1 MTALVEVDGRRIEL
15 SNPDKVLYPDDG
27 YRKRD
32 VIEYFRSVAD
42 VMIEHARGKPMTL
55 RRFPDG
61 IGSGGFFQKEASSHF
76 PDWVRVA
83 AVPQRGEPGTVHHV
97 VVDDAPTLLYL
108 AGQACLEFH
117 IGLSMVD
124 DLDRPVLAVLD
135 LDPPEGAALPELR
148 AVVRR
153 MCERFRDA
161 GLSPHVQATGGKGF
175 HVAAAL
181 RGERGFDEVRAAIRE
196 LAEQAARD
204 EPDRLTVEQRKDKR
218 GDRIFLDT
226 NRNAYGQTMIAPY
239 SLRAHP
245 GAPAATPLDLDELGR
260 AAPQSYGL
268 ANMARRLAQK
278 TDPWAGLEDAR
289 SAGDFPHPGNQ
300 DRPEKE

>member
-1 MTALVEVDGRRIEL
+1 MTARVEVEGRRIEL

-32 VIEYFRSVAD
+32 VVEYFRSVAA
-42 VMIEHARGKPMTL
+42 VLVAHARGKPMTL

-61 IGSGGFFQKEASSHF
+61 IGSAGFFQKEASNHF

-83 AVPQRGEPGTVHHV
+83 AVPQRGAPGAVHHV
-97 VVDDAPTLLYL
+97 VVDDAATLLYL

-117 IGLSMVD
+117 IGLSTVD
-124 DLDRPVLAVLD
+124 DLDLPVLAVLD
-135 LDPPEGAALPELR
+135 LDPPDGVELSELR
-148 AVVRR
+148 DVVRLG
-153 MCERFRDA
+153 CERFRDA
-161 GLSPHVQATGGKGF
+161 GLSPHVQATGGRGF
-175 HVAAAL
+175 HIAAPL
-181 RGERGFDEVRAAIRE
+181 RGDRGFDEVRAAIRE
-196 LAEQAARD
+196 LAEAMARD

-239 SLRAHP
+239 SLRARP

-260 AAPQSYGL
+260 VTPQSYGL

-278 TDPWAGLEDAR
+278 DDPWADLEDAR
-289 SAGDFPHPGNQ
+289 SGSDFPHPGK
-300 DRPEKE
+300 PG

>member
-1 MTALVEVDGRRIEL
+1 MTAQVEVEGRRIEL

-32 VIEYFRSVAD
+32 VVEYFRSVAA
-42 VMIEHARGKPMTL
+42 VLVAHARGKPMTL

-61 IGSGGFFQKEASSHF
+61 IGSAGFFQKEASNHF

-83 AVPQRGEPGTVHHV
+83 AVPQRGAPGAVHHV
-97 VVDDAPTLLYL
+97 VVDDAATLLYL

-117 IGLSMVD
+117 IGLSTVD

-135 LDPPEGAALPELR
+135 LDPPDAVEPAGLR
-148 AVVRR
+148 DVVRLG
-153 MCERFRDA
+153 CERLRDA
-161 GLSPHVQATGGKGF
+161 GLSPHVQATGGRGF
-175 HVAAAL
+175 HIAAPL
-181 RGERGFDEVRAAIRE
+181 RGDRGFDEVRAAIRE
-196 LAEQAARD
+196 LAEAMARD

-239 SLRAHP
+239 SLRARP

-260 AAPQSYGL
+260 VTPQSYGL

-278 TDPWAGLEDAR
+278 DDPWADLEDAR
-289 SAGDFPHPGNQ
+289 SGSDFPHPG
-300 DRPEKE
+300 KSG